1 MPEAGKSEHRRIWV
15 IGRDAKHK
23 VAALEKQE
31 RREIRKARLFGAA
44 IALAAAAVVLAAI
57 FVFRHHY

>member
-1 MPEAGKSEHRRIWV
+1 MPESEKSAQRRIWV
-15 IGRDAKHK
+15 IGPDAKHK

-44 IALAAAAVVLAAI
+44 IGLAAATVVLLA
-57 FVFRHHY
+57 VFMFQHH